1 MDLKPSNVLV
11 EREKGS
17 RVYKISYFGLSKMLG
32 ISSRTARSDVNDRP
46 SGTLAYMAPER
57 FTTHLDLARHAQ
69 AAMKVDVY
77 SFGIMLW
84 ELKECEIYK
93 PDPSPYVV
101 IRMKESGVEPRRTD
115 TPSPVEYYDLMKKC
129 YSKTPEERPTFSI
142 LLSNLKRL
150 LATPIHLVKF
160 STVRL
165 GYTRGTLTQ
174 LQVYF
179 ILKIAYATRSP
190 VIYTSMPTASNRLT
204 ERKYSA
210 SVRNTP

>member
-1 MDLKPSNVLV
+1 
-11 EREKGS
+11 
-17 RVYKISYFGLSKMLG
+17 
-32 ISSRTARSDVNDRP
+32 
-46 SGTLAYMAPER
+46 
-57 FTTHLDLARHAQ
+57 
-69 AAMKVDVY
+69 MKVDVY

-84 ELKECEIYK
+84 ELKECQIYK
-93 PDPSPYVV
+93 PDPFSHVV
-101 IRMKESGVEPRRTD
+101 IGMKEIGVGPWQTN
-115 TPSPVEYYDLMKKC
+115 TSSPKGYDYLMEKC
-129 YSKTPEERPTFSI
+129 YSKNPEERPTFSI